1 MDKPKKTLL
10 FSVTKDDC
18 DWDYFT
24 AGGNGGQN
32 QNRRHTGVRCTHRAS
47 GAVGEARDSRDQLR
61 NRRSAFVRCVESD
74 IFKAWHRK
82 TVARM
87 LGQEDIDR
95 AEIER
100 RVEKSLAAENLKVEN
115 YDPNDDTKVLEL
127 R

>member
-61 NRRSAFVRCVESD
+61 NRRSAFVRCVESAT
-74 IFKAWHRK
+74 FMEWHGAECSRRLGTR
-82 TVARM
+82 TV
-87 LGQEDIDR
+87 
-95 AEIER
+95 ER
-100 RVEKSLAAENLKVEN
+100 HSVLESVEELMAPENLRVET